1 MKQNRSS
8 LIFAIGQKR
17 TLAKGSFEEVQT
29 YTKEQSDLI
38 RALVIGL
45 SLIVLAACTS
55 VDKGNSDVFYNP
67 EAYLGQKVKVCGLQI
82 DTNLVVDYDENGTE
96 PLTGL
101 VLNGNQ
107 SASDRKASYKK
118 RCAEGVI
125 NYMGCETNAD
135 LICTGAAFDYAISI
149 E

>member
-1 MKQNRSS
+1 MR
-8 LIFAIGQKR
+8 
-17 TLAKGSFEEVQT
+17 T
-29 YTKEQSDLI
+29 YTKEQSDLM
-38 RALVIGL
+38 RALVMGL
-45 SLIVLAACTS
+45 YLTVLAACTS

-101 VLNGNQ
+101 VLNGNL

-118 RCAEGVI
+118 RCVEGVI
-125 NYMGCETNAD
+125 NYMGCETD
-135 LICTGAAFDYAISI
+135 TDFICSGAAFDYAIRI